1 MSDEPESAGM
11 GLEETETKEIEFEDV
26 WEDFVA
32 QLTAARLEVKER
44 EDELEKN
51 ASLMTRLDLTDLN
64 DARSKCTK
72 LEGACEAIDI
82 IRTQVLKEE
91 SRIQRTD

>member
-1 MSDEPESAGM
+1 
-11 GLEETETKEIEFEDV
+11 
-26 WEDFVA
+26 
-32 QLTAARLEVKER
+32 
-44 EDELEKN
+44 
-51 ASLMTRLDLTDLN
+51 MTRLDLTDLN

>member
-1 MSDEPESAGM
+1 MSEV
-11 GLEETETKEIEFEDV
+11 TETKEIEFEDV
-26 WEDFVA
+26 WDDFVN
-32 QLTAARLEVKER
+32 QLTSARLEVKER

-64 DARSKCTK
+64 DARNKVMK

-91 SRIQRTD
+91 SRIQRVD

>member
-1 MSDEPESAGM
+1 MSEV
-11 GLEETETKEIEFEDV
+11 TETKEIEFEDV
-26 WEDFVA
+26 WEDFVK
-32 QLTAARLEVKER
+32 QLTSARLEVKER

-64 DARSKCTK
+64 DARNKVMK

-91 SRIQRTD
+91 SRIQRAD

>member
-1 MSDEPESAGM
+1 MSDAPESAGM

-26 WEDFVA
+26 WEDFVN
-32 QLTAARLEVKER
+32 QLTSARLEVKER

-64 DARSKCTK
+64 DARNKVMK

-82 IRTQVLKEE
+82 IRTQILKEE
-91 SRIQRTD
+91 SRIQRAD

>member
-1 MSDEPESAGM
+1 MSEV
-11 GLEETETKEIEFEDV
+11 TETKEIEFEDV
-26 WEDFVA
+26 WEDFVN
-32 QLTAARLEVKER
+32 QLTSARLEVKER

-64 DARSKCTK
+64 DARNKVMK

-91 SRIQRTD
+91 SRIQRAD